1 MTDEVSTPDTLVGI
15 SFDDPYRAR
24 EFLSAVT
31 RLASRKELVLQDA
44 VLVQKRPDGRT
55 VVEETTD
62 PQPLP
67 SAFSGAMW
75 AGLFGLLLGGPVGWL
90 AGSVVGAGVGVA
102 AAKVID
108 HGIPDEWVDWFR
120 QSVEQDTTTVA
131 ILLRD
136 TYLESL
142 VEEAKRFAGARLV
155 YANLDPGTL
164 DRLSQALGDAAPGA
178 EVSRAVDSE
187 RRDRQGGDRRPVS
200 SDFVI
205 VSNMD
210 AVSRTDDGWAT
221 EVLAVW
227 RDKLHIA
234 HRPVP
239 AVVVAGRLD
248 G

>member
-136 TYLESL
+136 TYLEAL

-164 DRLSQALGDAAPGA
+164 DRLSQALGDAAPDA
-178 EVSRAVDSE
+178 EVSRAVDDEAGS
-187 RRDRQGGDRRPVS
+187 DRVE
-200 SDFVI
+200 
-205 VSNMD
+205 
-210 AVSRTDDGWAT
+210 T
-221 EVLAVW
+221 E
-227 RDKLHIA
+227 
-234 HRPVP
+234 
-239 AVVVAGRLD
+239 GR
-248 G
+248 